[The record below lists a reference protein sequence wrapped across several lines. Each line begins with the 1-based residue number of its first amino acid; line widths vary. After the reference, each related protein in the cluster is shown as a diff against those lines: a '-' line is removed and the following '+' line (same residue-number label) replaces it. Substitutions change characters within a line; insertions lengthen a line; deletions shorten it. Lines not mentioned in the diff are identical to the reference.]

1 MHFAGVIYIRASGC
15 VGWMASSSE
24 TVREIEE
31 REAEGAL
38 NEIRILKDA
47 KNKKYP
53 TEMTRRSRATECP
66 LLVLGDSYK
75 AGHFKM
81 YQDAAKMVAYGEFRE
96 PLKLKGSTD
105 PRIIVY
111 GMRHIID
118 QLISRI
124 ITEADVEWAKSFYGT
139 HGIGG
144 VKYEYPSDMFDDIRK
159 LGHFPVKIEALP
171 EGSVVL
177 PHTPVFF
184 ITAEDKYSRFCTFLE
199 TVLTMIWYP
208 SSVATLSKH
217 TKCLIEDA
225 FEKSV
230 LGGKG
235 HFLIPSRLHDF
246 GFRGCTCV
254 EQSVI
259 GGAAHLLNFD
269 GSDTMSA
276 CFHVQYHLNGGKAVG
291 QSIPATEHSVMTSFN
306 SEKEA
311 IQNLIASYPGQ
322 VIACVMDSYNYDNA
336 LEKLLPDVVGIIKE
350 GTFVIRPDSGDSV
363 VQVLK
368 ALRAALKAGF
378 PKEIVTINGKNYI
391 VLKNVAVIQGDGIN
405 YGTVKDI
412 LDAVHSAGFS
422 AQNVAFGM
430 GGGLLQK
437 VDRDT
442 LSFATKLCYVEFV
455 DPEGTKTVRNVMKA
469 PAGVSEKWS
478 SPGIMRVVHSESKHH
493 TVIPAEEFN
502 NIGGFTMI
510 DSMKTVYDNG
520 RLDESYMTEEF
531 FIIRKRVSDEWE
543 KCKTVYFN
551 SDTGKWGEPRH
562 ETLIKKRDDT
572 AAILNKECGSYTSD
586 GGLFSGSEYT
596 AINGEITKRQAFLEA
611 AKKERDSMSATVA
624 VDPAAVSRASRIAE
638 AQAALES
645 SRALNAKLSDMHQ
658 QFKTGTPDAA
668 APKLRSEYSES
679 DLEYPLMRLNAL
691 LDNLSSKL

>member
-1 MHFAGVIYIRASGC
+1 ME
-15 VGWMASSSE
+15 SSTE
-24 TVREIEE
+24 TVKDIELREIDDDTMNQK
-31 REAEGAL
+31 RVL
-38 NEIRILKDA
+38 NSEK
-47 KNKKYP
+47 KKKYP
-53 TEMTRRSRATECP
+53 SEMIRRSRALECP

-81 YQDAAKMVAYGEFRE
+81 YQDAVKMVAYGEFRE
-96 PLKLKGSTD
+96 RMKLKGSTD
-105 PRIIVY
+105 PRIVVY

-124 ITEADVEWAKSFYGT
+124 ITQADVDWAKKFYST
-139 HGIGG
+139 HGLGG
-144 VKYEYPSDMFDDIRK
+144 VEYEYPSDMFDEIRK

-177 PHTPVFF
+177 PHTPIFF
-184 ITAEDKYSRFCTFLE
+184 ITAEGKYSRFCTFLE

-225 FEKSV
+225 FEISV
-230 LGGKG
+230 PDGKG
-235 HFLIPSRLHDF
+235 HFLLPSRLHDF

-276 CFHVQYHLNGGKAVG
+276 CFHVQYHLNGGRPIG
-291 QSIPATEHSVMTSFN
+291 QSIPATEHSVMTSFDT
-306 SEKEA
+306 EAEA
-311 IQNLIASYPGQ
+311 ITNLIEKYPDKI
-322 VIACVMDSYNYDNA
+322 VACVMDSYNYDHA
-336 LEKLLPDVVGIIKE
+336 LEELLPEVAKKIGKGI
-350 GTFVIRPDSGDSV
+350 FVIRPDSGDSV

-368 ALRAALKAGF
+368 ALRAAHKAGF
-378 PKEIVTINGKNYI
+378 PKNTVTIGEKKYI
-391 VLKNVAVIQGDGIN
+391 VLENVAVIQGDGIN

-412 LDAVHSAGFS
+412 LDAVHEAGFS

-442 LSFATKLCYVEFV
+442 LSFATKLCYVEIK
-455 DPEGTKTVRNVMKA
+455 EANGNIKQRNVMKA
-469 PAGVSEKWS
+469 PAGVPEKWS

-493 TVIPAEEFN
+493 TVIPAEKFN
-502 NIGGFTMI
+502 NIDGFTMK

-531 FIIRKRVSDEWE
+531 DTIRKRVSDEWE
-543 KCKTVYFN
+543 KCKTSYFN
-551 SDTGKWGEPRH
+551 SGTDKWGEPRH
-562 ETLIKKRDDT
+562 ETLIKKRKDT
-572 AAILNKECGSYTSD
+572 ADILNQECGSYTSK
-586 GGLFSGSEYT
+586 GGLFSGPEYT
-596 AINGEITKRQAFLEA
+596 AINEVITKRQGIVEA
-611 AKKERDSMSATVA
+611 ARKKNDSIPALGSVDDIIQNATEAIQKAKELTGNLQSIKATNPTAPA
-624 VDPAAVSRASRIAE
+624 VKS
-638 AQAALES
+638 QYQES
-645 SRALNAKLSDMHQ
+645 
-658 QFKTGTPDAA
+658 
-668 APKLRSEYSES
+668 E
-679 DLEYPLMRLNAL
+679 LEYPLMRLNAL